1 MYSQAIQYM
10 EGSETNISRVII
22 LILNVLCMYIIII
35 HLEVPVD
42 QTRTPC
48 LVNQF
53 LFNTL

>member
-1 MYSQAIQYM
+1 M